1 MKRILSLLIC
11 AMLII
16 SSVGVVGFADNNH
29 WSYDFIKGMIADGV
43 ISGDQNGNLNLDNTI
58 TRAEYAK
65 TINKYFGYTVKADSG
80 FGDVTR
86 DKWYYNDMLIAKGTG
101 YMIGDASGNANP
113 DAKITRAD

>member
-29 WSYDFIKGMIADGV
+29 WSYEYIKGMIADGV

-65 TINKYFGYTVKADSG
+65 TINKYFGYTVKQ
-80 FGDVTR
+80 
-86 DKWYYNDMLIAKGTG
+86 
-101 YMIGDASGNANP
+101 
-113 DAKITRAD
+113 